1 MAVAP
6 APQEGVW
13 RVESRRESVHTGII
27 YTLDYYYYLV
37 LVTSTCTYYYFLLLL
52 LILLLLLLL
61 LLLLDF
67 TLFFQHH

>member
-37 LVTSTCTYYYFLLLL
+37 LVTSTCTYYY
-52 LILLLLLLL
+52 
-61 LLLLDF
+61 
-67 TLFFQHH
+67 